1 MSSAAM
7 IPLQG
12 TQPTFASPTQSLSQ
26 ALQLRDMAGQLQLRQ
41 AQAAEYQAKAA
52 AEQKA
57 QQDQSTI
64 QSTLADPAA
73 YQRLHSGD
81 FSDFAGKVSLGALG
95 KLQDYHKQQVETAKA
110 QSDQEIKERT
120 EALGEVNKTLAGI
133 AGIKNP
139 DGTPNLQAQQQA
151 WGPAIANLDAA
162 GVLKRGK
169 INTGQ
174 IPQVLSSPDQIQ
186 QYAAQIGGAL
196 SLQEQARAAKEQEA
210 KTNKDSAAG
219 AKDLAETQIKNEQYA
234 GMQGGLLPDEI
245 VKNKQATAT
254 LAETRSR
261 DQALAAHERSEDVH
275 ARVEEGQKQREFEAN
290 YGAPGDTGTVAALA
304 DALKKG
310 RVDFQ
315 TVKRMKGGQAA
326 LSQALAEDP
335 SLTEQRYAGIKA
347 FETGKDAQDLST
359 LHMLDSHLSSLK
371 TASDAQGLRI
381 NPYSSEAAKLGT
393 VATDV
398 AGVMG
403 KLVKSGALTKGEH
416 DEYMGRLNSPL
427 PNVREAAIAGMKEML
442 DGKKEAIAEKFKG
455 STGMDLPDSAM
466 NRPATTLPGG
476 HTVGSSVTLKNGK
489 TVKITAIHPDG
500 TFDAQ

>member
-64 QSTLADPAA
+64 QSTLADQAA

-133 AGIKNP
+133 AGMKNP

-196 SLQEQARAAKEQEA
+196 SLQEQARAAKKEEA
-210 KTNKDSAAG
+210 ATNKDSAAA
-219 AKDLAETQIKNEQYA
+219 AKDLVETQTKNEQLQ
-234 GMQGGLLPDEI
+234 GMQGGLLPEEQ
-245 VKNKQATAT
+245 VRSKQATAA
-254 LAETRSR
+254 LAETVARDRESAGMRRETMLDRQERQSNTVAEQQRRDLDREIEKAKQPYNKITTDSQTALNKIDEVKNLINSGAPAGQVLGQIGSVGALANVNRYTHIEGESITNAQSPVGKLESYMSRISGNGPLNDQQRSDLTR
-261 DQALAAHERSEDVH
+261 LLDQAKNHITSRQSIINDHLNAVDTSASQHEIAQHNINTR
-275 ARVEEGQKQREFEAN
+275 AK
-290 YGAPGDTGTVAALA
+290 
-304 DALKKG
+304 
-310 RVDFQ
+310 
-315 TVKRMKGGQAA
+315 
-326 LSQALAEDP
+326 
-335 SLTEQRYAGIKA
+335 LTA
-347 FETGKDAQDLST
+347 FENATPSA
-359 LHMLDSHLSSLK
+359 
-371 TASDAQGLRI
+371 ASKPIIQ
-381 NPYSSEAAKLGT
+381 
-393 VATDV
+393 
-398 AGVMG
+398 
-403 KLVKSGALTKGEH
+403 H
-416 DEYMGRLNSPL
+416 SP
-427 PNVREAAIAGMKEML
+427 
-442 DGKKEAIAEKFKG
+442 
-455 STGMDLPDSAM
+455 STGAYRYSTD
-466 NRPATTLPGG
+466 G
-476 HTVGSSVTLKNGK
+476 GK
-489 TVKITAIHPDG
+489 TWQAGQP
-500 TFDAQ
+500 QSQQ